1 MSLNAERSYKMK
13 LRDVE
18 NAFKYRRI
26 PYPKRSVELIA
37 LLAISCTFFL
47 FMHTNKLNSRLKE
60 MEVKLQ
66 PSEFSALGLTGN
78 HISGHDAGKHDDI
91 NTLHGTY
98 QYLKSTG
105 QLWRLNPKF
114 LNNTKYHTRDIL
126 FFNRVPKTGSETLI
140 ELMIRLG
147 KKNEFQNERAPYS
160 KQVGMYWSVE
170 RQKQEVARIMKL
182 QSDLAFVYVEHMM
195 YMNVRPFH
203 YAQPIYINMIRDP
216 IERVISWFYYKRTPW
231 SSVKMFEVTGKF
243 ENRTHYVKNFEDCV
257 LSHDFECRYD
267 HGLSFSEDSADH
279 KRQSLFFCGHSPVC
293 EPFNSPAAIA
303 RAKQIVERDYSV
315 VGSWE
320 DVNVTLSVFENYIP
334 RFFKGSTE
342 LYYEPIKG
350 LAFQKANTNHWKP
363 KISERIKR
371 IMRANFTQ
379 EYDFYYFC
387 KQRLYR
393 QYFAINRHL
402 HF

>member
-114 LNNTKYHTRDIL
+114 LNNTKFHTSDII

-140 ELMIRLG
+140 KLMIELG
-147 KKNEFQNERAPYS
+147 KINDFQNERSPYS
-160 KQVGMYWSVE
+160 KPTGMYWNVE
-170 RQKQEVARIMKL
+170 RQEQEATRIL
-182 QSDLAFVYVEHMM
+182 DLKEQPAFVYAEHMN
-195 YMNVRPFH
+195 YMNIRQFH
-203 YAQPIYINMIRDP
+203 LPQPIYINMIRDP
-216 IERVISWFYYKRTPW
+216 VERVISWFYYKRTPW
-231 SSVKMFEVTGKF
+231 SSISMYKVTGKMY
-243 ENRTHYVKNFEDCV
+243 NRTYYIKNFEDCV
-257 LSHDFECRYD
+257 LTNDAECRYD
-267 HGLSFSEDSADH
+267 YGLMFKNDPGDH
-279 KRQSLFFCGHSPVC
+279 KRQSLFFCGHSPIC
-293 EPFNSPAAIA
+293 EPFNTPAAIA
-303 RAKQIVERDYSV
+303 RAKQNVERDFSV

-320 DVNVTLSVFENYIP
+320 DANVTLTVLEHYIP
-334 RFFKGSTE
+334 RFFKGSME
-342 LYYEPIKG
+342 LYYEPDNG
-350 LAFQKANTNHWKP
+350 LAFLNENINHWKP
-363 KISERIKR
+363 KISERIKQ

-379 EYDFYYFC
+379 EYEFYYFC

-393 QYFAINRHL
+393 QYFAINKHL